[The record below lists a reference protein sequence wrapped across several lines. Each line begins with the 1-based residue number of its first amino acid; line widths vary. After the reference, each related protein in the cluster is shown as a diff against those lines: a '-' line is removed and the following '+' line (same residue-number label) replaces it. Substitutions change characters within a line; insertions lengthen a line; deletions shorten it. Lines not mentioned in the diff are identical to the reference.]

1 MIVKMDFRG
10 TPARST
16 PDPVA
21 YSELATEEADAV
33 EPWTLTNQCL
43 VTLLVLVLLF
53 FIKPIQI
60 HKMTDTSPDQL
71 LDAATVL
78 FPHLSDSPPRALQ
91 SPYVV
96 RERPDIQ
103 SFLFDLGGSS
113 CACTLQWDQT
123 QYWQRLFYGKK
134 YVLAH
139 VMTAF
144 TGPFFVP
151 CWEWNMLY
159 KVLNEVL
166 EELAMPVNGKWAGT
180 GVPMD
185 LETRYDSLVNDLIL
199 SGLVF
204 IILACHAV
212 YVLGLPSI
220 AIYKLQWDVQS
231 CQTLFTAFFQYYTL
245 QFVQTLWQNFGMRT
259 FKLHIFGLS
268 YFPGYVVAFILQ
280 IAYLRLLWLM
290 RAWPTDTYN
299 KTVFLLVLLWTP
311 FIFFT
316 ELDNYH
322 EQIQAILSFALTGIA
337 VSAFQYYFLIGNQK
351 VMAAASICYG
361 LALLFYLCLQ
371 LGPIIAAPEEQFY
384 FKNHACGISNRS
396 FTDSC
401 QALSVLKSF

>member
-1 MIVKMDFRG
+1 MIVKMASRG
-10 TPARST
+10 TPELGTAE
-16 PDPVA
+16 PAA
-21 YSELATEEADAV
+21 YTALATEDTDAV
-33 EPWTLTNQCL
+33 QPWTLKKQCL
-43 VTLLVLVLLF
+43 VTLLVLVVLVI
-53 FIKPIQI
+53 IKPIQI
-60 HKMTDTSPDQL
+60 YKMTVTSPDQL
-71 LDAATVL
+71 MDAATVL
-78 FPHLSDSPPRALQ
+78 FPPLSASPPRTLQ
-91 SPYVV
+91 SQYFI
-96 RERPDIQ
+96 RQRPDIR
-103 SFLFDLGGSS
+103 SFLFDLGGST
-113 CACTLQWDQT
+113 CACTLQWDQK

-151 CWEWNMLY
+151 CWEWNVLY

-166 EELAMPVNGKWAGT
+166 EELALPVNGKWAGMR
-180 GVPMD
+180 VPMD
-185 LETRYDSLVNDLIL
+185 LESRYDSIVNDLAL
-199 SGLVF
+199 SGFVF

-220 AIYKLQWDVQS
+220 VDYKLQWDIRS
-231 CQTLFTAFFQYYTL
+231 FQTLFTAFFQYYTL

-259 FKLHIFGLS
+259 FKLHVFGLS
-268 YFPGYVVAFILQ
+268 YFPGYMVAFLLQ

-316 ELDNYH
+316 DLDNYH

-337 VSAFQYYFLIGNQK
+337 VSAFQYYFEFGNQT
-351 VMAAASICYG
+351 VMAAASVCYG
-361 LALLFYLCLQ
+361 LAMLFYLLLQ
-371 LGPIIAAPEEQFY
+371 FGPIIAAPEEQFY

-401 QALSVLKSF
+401 QQLTK